1 MDCIKRKLKMNL
13 ESRKA
18 ALTEKLRHIDFLMD
32 ECVKNGNIAEYMELR
47 KSYTHVRYQIDSVKC
62 RIYNLTSASKKYS
75 VEERG
80 MSSHFIVNL

>member
-47 KSYTHVRYQIDSVKC
+47 KSYTHVRYQIDSIKC
-62 RIYNLTSASKKYS
+62 RLHNLTSSSSKYS

>member
-1 MDCIKRKLKMNL
+1 MDHKRKLKMNL

-47 KSYTHVRYQIDSVKC
+47 KSYTHVRYQIDSIKC
-62 RIYNLTSASKKYS
+62 RLHNLTSSSSKYG

>member
-32 ECVKNGNIAEYMELR
+32 ECVKNGNVAEYMELR
-47 KSYTHVRYQIDSVKC
+47 KSYTHVRYQIDSIKC
-62 RIYNLTSASKKYS
+62 RLHNLTSSSSKYS

>member
-47 KSYTHVRYQIDSVKC
+47 KSYTHIRYQIDSIKC
-62 RIYNLTSASKKYS
+62 RLHNLTSSSSKYS

>member
-1 MDCIKRKLKMNL
+1 MDHKRKLKMNL

-47 KSYTHVRYQIDSVKC
+47 KSYTHVRYQIDSIKC
-62 RIYNLTSASKKYS
+62 RLHNLTSSSSKYS